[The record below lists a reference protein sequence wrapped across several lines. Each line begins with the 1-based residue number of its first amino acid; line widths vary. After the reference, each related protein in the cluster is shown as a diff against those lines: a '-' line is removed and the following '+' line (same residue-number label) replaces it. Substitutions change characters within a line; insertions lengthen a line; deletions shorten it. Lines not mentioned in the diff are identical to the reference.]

1 MYTNTSSIVPVF
13 LLLKNT
19 IYICCRVFLFFFFLA
34 NGLEAVPIIIHI
46 TVKLALPPV
55 QAKWLCLLINVLP
68 INDPFEVTGSL
79 PFIPCASIFLYYSP
93 D

>member
-1 MYTNTSSIVPVF
+1 MYTNALSIVPVF

-19 IYICCRVFLFFFFLA
+19 IYICCRVFVFCFFLA

-55 QAKWLCLLINVLP
+55 QAKWLCLLINVLL

-79 PFIPCASIFLYYSP
+79 PFIPCASIFLYFSP

>member
-1 MYTNTSSIVPVF
+1 MYTNALLIVHVF

-19 IYICCRVFLFFFFLA
+19 IYICCRGGSLA
-34 NGLEAVPIIIHI
+34 NGLETVTIIIHF
-46 TVKLALPPV
+46 TVELALPPV

-68 INDPFEVTGSL
+68 INDPFEVTGSQ
-79 PFIPCASIFLYYSP
+79 PFIPCASIFLYFSP

>member
-1 MYTNTSSIVPVF
+1 MYTNALSIVPVF

-19 IYICCRVFLFFFFLA
+19 IYICCRVVFFFFLA

-46 TVKLALPPV
+46 RVKLALPPV

-79 PFIPCASIFLYYSP
+79 PFIPCASIFLYFSP